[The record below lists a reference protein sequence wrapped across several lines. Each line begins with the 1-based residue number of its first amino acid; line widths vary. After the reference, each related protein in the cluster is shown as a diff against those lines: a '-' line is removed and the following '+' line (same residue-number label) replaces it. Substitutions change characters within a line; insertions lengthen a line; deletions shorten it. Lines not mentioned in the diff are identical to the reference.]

1 MNLETPI
8 IALTADVT
16 TVDLAK
22 CKAVGMND
30 YIAKPVDERLLY
42 SKIVGFV
49 KKPDDKKLN
58 ELQEEFVKEII
69 VKSCI
74 DLGYLNQR
82 TKSHPKLMMEM
93 ISAYLDQTPPLILAM
108 KQSLTDKNWDLLYAS
123 AHKMIPSFSIMGMG
137 IDFENMAKRIQEY
150 ASTQKQSEG
159 ISELVLQLE
168 TICTQACVELKEE
181 FYRIKLTIS

>member
-1 MNLETPI
+1 
-8 IALTADVT
+8 
-16 TVDLAK
+16 
-22 CKAVGMND
+22 
-30 YIAKPVDERLLY
+30 
-42 SKIVGFV
+42 
-49 KKPDDKKLN
+49 
-58 ELQEEFVKEII
+58 
-69 VKSCI
+69 
-74 DLGYLNQR
+74 
-82 TKSHPKLMMEM
+82 
-93 ISAYLDQTPPLILAM
+93 M